1 MSTTRELPLGAIDE
15 LAKRLPAPGSADV
28 TIEIIGE
35 DIGDQIQVL
44 RLPWHALIYDA
55 AAGVLELSVG
65 SRGRSVPVVF
75 RHEIHDP
82 RSVWVEED
90 AGLTRAISIEH
101 RDGVQTIVRLYA
113 RQALDSGD

>member
-15 LAKRLPAPGSADV
+15 LSKRLPAPGSADV

-35 DIGDQIQVL
+35 DIGDQIQVQ

-82 RSVWVEED
+82 RRVWVEED

-101 RDGVQTIVRLYA
+101 GDGVQTIVRLYA
-113 RQALDSGD
+113 PPALDTGD